1 MLNSYNLARNV
12 KNQAIRINMKKTI
25 VCILEMILWTFVIL
39 PGGLVAGLV
48 NYSAESWLDMFTF
61 EQLRFAFFSLI
72 LSVIT
77 VFILFFWNKQL
88 ENWSKYLFISIFL
101 CILASY
107 LPIFSPPVAYFIRA
121 YGIYNI
127 IVLGATLAVLS
138 LFSY

>member
-1 MLNSYNLARNV
+1 
-12 KNQAIRINMKKTI
+12 
-25 VCILEMILWTFVIL
+25 MILWTFVIL

-88 ENWSKYLFISIFL
+88 DNWSKYLFISIFL